1 MNMDTKQQIFERYK
15 KEYFEAGAEKHG
27 GRKRQGEI
35 LNIVC
40 DVAQMVRKAAIRKFR
55 SLQTKDPCTEETRGR
70 SVYYTADVT
79 AALKDVFDA
88 SNGLCGELL
97 HPVIA
102 EYVEIFKR
110 DKTWKHADG
119 ATGKLLA
126 MSERT
131 IKRRVDVFEKIRRK
145 GQGFSSTVPSNIKTI
160 IPVFVGPWR
169 DADPGHEQ
177 IDTVA
182 LCGGSLKGD
191 FIYALTS
198 IDVATYWNILGA
210 QWNKGAEVTIENR
223 SSMRK
228 RLPMQ
233 HIRDHSD
240 TGSEFINYDT
250 YDWSVEGNL
259 LLTRSRPGHSN
270 DNCYV
275 EERNAHIVRKYL
287 GYQRL
292 DCKEALP
299 SLNDFFK
306 VLNTYTNHFIA
317 TRKTVE
323 TVRVGAKYKRTYE
336 KALTP
341 YQRVL
346 AHPKISEEVKE
357 KLRPEHATLNPAIL
371 LKEVWRLKAIVYDMQ
386 RKYGSQM
393 Q

>member
-1 MNMDTKQQIFERYK
+1 M
-15 KEYFEAGAEKHG
+15 
-27 GRKRQGEI
+27 
-35 LNIVC
+35 
-40 DVAQMVRKAAIRKFR
+40 
-55 SLQTKDPCTEETRGR
+55 
-70 SVYYTADVT
+70 
-79 AALKDVFDA
+79 
-88 SNGLCGELL
+88 
-97 HPVIA
+97 
-102 EYVEIFKR
+102 
-110 DKTWKHADG
+110 
-119 ATGKLLA
+119 
-126 MSERT
+126 
-131 IKRRVDVFEKIRRK
+131 
-145 GQGFSSTVPSNIKTI
+145 
-160 IPVFVGPWR
+160 GPWR

-210 QWNKGAEVTIENR
+210 QWNKGAEATIGNR
-223 SSMRK
+223 VCMRK

-250 YDWSVEGNL
+250 YDWSIESEL

-275 EERNAHIVRKYL
+275 EERNAHVVRKYL
-287 GYQRL
+287 GYQRI
-292 DCKEALP
+292 DCKEALEP
-299 SLNDFFK
+299 LNEFFK

-346 AHPKISEEVKE
+346 AHPKISEEVKT
-357 KLRPEHATLNPAIL
+357 KLRLEHATLNPAVL

-386 RKYGSQM
+386 RKYGSQIE
-393 Q
+393 

>member
-1 MNMDTKQQIFERYK
+1 MNMETKKQIFERYK
-15 KEYFEAGAEKHG
+15 KEYFKAGARKNG

-35 LNIVC
+35 LDIVC
-40 DVAQMVRKAAIRKFR
+40 EVAGMVRKAAIRKFR
-55 SLQTKDPCTEETRGR
+55 RLQTKDSRTEEKRGR

-79 AALKDVFDA
+79 VAFKEVFDA

-110 DKTWKHADG
+110 DETWKNSDE

-131 IKRRVDVFEKIRRK
+131 VKRRVHEFEKIRRK
-145 GQGFSSTVPSNIKTI
+145 GQGFSSTSPSSIKTI

-182 LCGGSLKGD
+182 LCGGTLAGD
-191 FIYALTS
+191 FIYTLTS
-198 IDVATYWNILGA
+198 IDVATCWNILGA
-210 QWNKGAEVTIENR
+210 QWNKGAEATIENR
-223 SSMRK
+223 VRMRK
-228 RLPMQ
+228 RLPFQ

-240 TGSEFINYDT
+240 TGGEFINHDT
-250 YDWSVEGNL
+250 HDWSRGINL
-259 LLTRSRPGHSN
+259 KLTRSRPGHSN

-275 EERNAHIVRKYL
+275 EERNGHIVRKYL

-292 DCKEALP
+292 DCKEALEP
-299 SLNDFFK
+299 LNKFFE
-306 VLNTYTNHFIA
+306 VLNTYTNHFVA
-317 TRKTVE
+317 SRKTVE

-341 YQRVL
+341 YRRVL
-346 AHPKISEEVKE
+346 AHPKISEEVKT
-357 KLRPEHATLNPAIL
+357 KLRLEHATLNPAVL

-393 Q
+393 Y

>member
-1 MNMDTKQQIFERYK
+1 M
-15 KEYFEAGAEKHG
+15 KE
-27 GRKRQGEI
+27 
-35 LNIVC
+35 N
-40 DVAQMVRKAAIRKFR
+40 
-55 SLQTKDPCTEETRGR
+55 RGR
-70 SVYYTADVT
+70 AVYYTADVT
-79 AALKDVFDA
+79 AALRDVFDA

-97 HPVIA
+97 HPVID
-102 EYVEIFKR
+102 EYVKIFKR

-119 ATGKLLA
+119 TTGKLLA

-131 IKRRVDVFEKIRRK
+131 VKRRVDVFEKIRRK

-210 QWNKGAEVTIENR
+210 QWNKGSEATIENR
-223 SSMRK
+223 SGMRK
-228 RLPMQ
+228 RLPMP

-250 YDWSVEGNL
+250 YDWSIESEL

-275 EERNAHIVRKYL
+275 EERNAHVVRKYL

-292 DCKEALP
+292 DCQEALEP
-299 SLNDFFK
+299 LNEFFK

-341 YQRVL
+341 YQRVF
-346 AHPKISEEVKE
+346 AHPLIREEVKE
-357 KLRPEHATLNPAIL
+357 KLRLEHATLNPAVL
-371 LKEVWRLKAIVYDMQ
+371 LKEVWRLKAIVYDIQ